1 MMSPRVALGVLVCC
15 LAALAIA
22 HPGGVDDHGCHKD
35 TRTNERHCH
44 PERAKGAQKTPAYD
58 REHPPKP
65 GDEGV
70 FYGPTTGVVD
80 GDTFR
85 ARVQGVVLKFRLG
98 GIDAPEH
105 DQPYGATST
114 ALLRELTQGQ
124 QVVLVYDDVDA
135 YGRIVVRAWV
145 GKLDINAEMVERGA
159 AWFES
164 EYSSDDELYW
174 LEEEA
179 NKQKRG
185 LWALPAK
192 DRVDPRVW
200 REKMKRQAARG
211 GKGLPSGS
219 H

>member
-1 MMSPRVALGVLVCC
+1 MFPRIALSVLVCC
-15 LAALAIA
+15 LADLAIA
-22 HPGGVDDHGCHKD
+22 HPGGVDDDGCHKD
-35 TRTNERHCH
+35 TRANERHCH
-44 PERAKGAQKTPAYD
+44 QGRAKGAQKKPAYD

-70 FYGPTTGVVD
+70 FYGPTIAIVD
-80 GDTFR
+80 GDTFKT
-85 ARVQGVVLKFRLG
+85 RVQGAVLTFRLG

-114 ALLRELTQGQ
+114 ALLRELIQGQ
-124 QVVLVYDDVDA
+124 QVVLVYDDVDT

-145 GKLDINAEMVERGA
+145 RNLDINAEMVRRGA

-164 EYSSDDELYW
+164 EYSSDDELYR

-200 REKMKRQAARG
+200 REKKRQSAHG
-211 GKGLPSGS
+211 DKVPSLTY
-219 H
+219 